1 MEIDDVQKVVYN
13 SNGMTNKQ
21 SSKNRLMRLEID
33 LVDVWMNPYIK
44 LKKENWLQG
53 WNDYSK

>member
-21 SSKNRLMRLEID
+21 SSKK
-33 LVDVWMNPYIK
+33 VDVVKMIRYAFERK
-44 LKKENWLQG
+44 RKE
-53 WNDYSK
+53 